1 MKLKALIFCLLF
13 PFLSGAQNFELPE
26 GKKYEKIKFKLINN
40 LIVLPAKINGA
51 QFTFILDTG
60 VSKPILFNFSN
71 QDSVDIK
78 NVSEITIKGLG
89 GGEPIR
95 ALKSKGNLLELNSFK
110 NTNQLVYIVLEKD
123 LNFSPKLGV
132 PIHGILGYDF
142 FKNHIV
148 EINYTNTFIKVYNP
162 NTYKQSKNKKIE
174 YLPLSLERKKAY
186 IEAAALLKQN
196 TVPVKLLIDTG
207 SSDAVW
213 LFENKVKGIAVQHKY
228 FEDFLGKGLS
238 GDIYG
243 KRTKI
248 DQFKLGSYTINN
260 TKTAFPDSISVKYL
274 AKKGERNGSLGGEVL
289 KRFNWVFDYPNQQVS
304 FKKNSNYKKP
314 FWFRTSGMAL
324 QHGGM
329 RYIKQSKLKQQKGFS
344 GVSKNGSASKVT
356 VSYDNEVV
364 ISLVPQI
371 VVSDLRE
378 GSPAK
383 DAGLKVGDVILQV
396 NKKEAHKYK
405 LQELTHMV
413 DDLPGKKVMVLV
425 ERRGEKLLFN
435 LRIKNLFK

>member
-1 MKLKALIFCLLF
+1 MKLKALIFCMLF
-13 PFLSGAQNFELPE
+13 SIVSGAQTFELPE
-26 GKKYEKIKFKLINN
+26 GKKYEKIKFKLVNN

-60 VSKPILFNFSN
+60 VSKPILFNFAD

-78 NVSEITIKGLG
+78 NVSEITIRGLG
-89 GGEPIR
+89 GGEPIK
-95 ALKSKGNLLELNSFK
+95 ALKSTGNLLELNSFK
-110 NTNQLVYIVLEKD
+110 NANQLVYIVLDKD
-123 LNFSPKLGV
+123 LNFSPKLGMPV
-132 PIHGILGYDF
+132 HGILGYDF

-148 EINYTNTFIKVYNP
+148 EINYTNTFIKVHNP
-162 NTYKQSKNKKIE
+162 KNYKQSKNKKIE

-186 IEAAALLKQN
+186 IEAKALVKKN

-213 LFENKVKGIAVQHKY
+213 LFENKIKGISIQHKY

-248 DQFKLGSYTINN
+248 DQFKLGSYVIKD

-274 AKKGERNGSLGGEVL
+274 TKKGERNGSVGGEVL
-289 KRFNWVFDYPNQQVS
+289 KRFNWVFDYPNKQVS

-324 QHGGM
+324 QHGGL
-329 RYIKQSKLKQQKGFS
+329 RYIKQSRLNAKKGL
-344 GVSKNGSASKVT
+344 GNVSNNSFTSNVT

-371 VVSDLRE
+371 VVSNLRE

-383 DAGLKVGDVILQV
+383 DAGLKIGDVILEV

-413 DDLPGKKVMVLV
+413 DDLPGKKVVVLV
-425 ERRGEKLLFN
+425 ERRGERLLFN